1 MLHTYDGMTI
11 NKALQRKPL
20 QPTVSKRNTPRTVL
34 TQKVTSF
41 KKEKKTHKEER
52 KLSNFAISVVS
63 YLTACLFVLFCFFF
77 FQQKVCLR
85 YDEKVDTLFLREAE
99 MANVLRHKN
108 MLSIY
113 GVVTGSSYSPTF
125 ALVSLTTKSF
135 YFQSLTCRNLAEQRR
150 LKLVK
155 SFLLGFER
163 KRNAKRLKKLSTN

>member
-1 MLHTYDGMTI
+1 MHD
-11 NKALQRKPL
+11 
-20 QPTVSKRNTPRTVL
+20 L

-41 KKEKKTHKEER
+41 KKERGNKEER
-52 KLSNFAISVVS
+52 ELSTFAISVVR
-63 YLTACLFVLFCFFF
+63 YLTACLFVFCFLFFF

-85 YDEKVDTLFLREAE
+85 YDEKVDTPSLFLHEAE

-135 YFQSLTCRNLAEQRR
+135 YFWSLKCRNLAEQRR

-155 SFLLGFER
+155 SFWPGFER
-163 KRNAKRLKKLSTN
+163 KRNAKRLKKLFTS

>member
-11 NKALQRKPL
+11 NKVRSRKPL
-20 QPTVSKRNTPRTVL
+20 QPTVSKRNTLRTVL
-34 TQKVTSF
+34 PQKVTSF
-41 KKEKKTHKEER
+41 KKEQKNTQRGTQASKFCYIRR
-52 KLSNFAISVVS
+52 KLFN
-63 YLTACLFVLFCFFF
+63 CLSICFVLFF